1 MAVRNKTIVQRVV
14 ALIIAVLFLG
24 SNASAQVAA
33 RKPPPAAPPGPSGS
47 KPRKA
52 STATRRSVPVVV
64 DSPAVAPQ
72 VVTILHRLN
81 GLKMFRLLLRSS
93 EEIGAIARLDEAFRI
108 TDEVHTSVI
117 AGLAMDDG
125 HTIAVWLPEVDAEM
139 GPGIPST
146 FFATEAPRAPR
157 GFTSVLSAPPKSGST
172 PALLAGTSLFE
183 RPDLT
188 VIARDGRRLV
198 ARYVGLDG
206 VTGLSVLKLA
216 DKNPL
221 DTLSTRDQIVSIG
234 QRLRLL
240 SPEPVEQQE
249 SPPARTIYVRM
260 GETEGRVVSI
270 SRAPS
275 GSMARIRIRSAKLS
289 PVNIGGIAINDAGET
304 IGIVDAVESN
314 EATLLPN
321 ALVRSAASRVVE
333 RQSSVPRPWLG
344 IQGDPVGALP
354 FEQIMRGGWP
364 AERAK
369 SLVDAHRGILLT
381 SVAPDSPAA
390 GAALRPGDV
399 ILRVN
404 DGDVKSADDFS
415 WLLEEAGPGTSVHFT
430 VARPGKLVTEAVEVR
445 LAEAPDPGFGLRRPG
460 VGLLSPE
467 DNAERILRPGT
478 HPGPLSK
485 FFPGS
490 LTSSLIR
497 QGIETIA
504 LKPVVAARFGAKG
517 GLLVVYVNPTTTAF
531 RAGLRSGD
539 VIEAI
544 DGQQVSSLPEPF
556 YFSNAPGAGYSF
568 NVVRNKEKQVV
579 TVVTVPK

>member
-1 MAVRNKTIVQRVV
+1 MKFEMAVRNKNKVQRVV
-14 ALIIAVLFLG
+14 VLIVVVLFLG
-24 SNASAQVAA
+24 SNASAQVANP
-33 RKPPPAAPPGPSGS
+33 KPTPAAPSAPA

-52 STATRRSVPVVV
+52 STAIRRRMSVVV
-64 DSPAVAPQ
+64 DNRAAAPQ

-81 GLKMFRLLLRSS
+81 GLKMFRLLLRSG
-93 EEIGAIARLDEAFRI
+93 EQIGAIARLDEAFRI

-125 HTIAVWLPEVDAEM
+125 QTIAVWLPEADAEM
-139 GPGIPST
+139 DLGFPST
-146 FFATEAPRAPR
+146 FFAPEAPLAPK
-157 GFTSVLSAPPKSGST
+157 APANSPST
-172 PALLAGTSLFE
+172 PPTPGLPTGANLFE

-188 VIARDGRRLV
+188 VIARDGKRLV

-206 VTGLSVLKLA
+206 VTGLSVLKLT

-240 SPEPVEQQE
+240 APEPVEQSE
-249 SPPARTIYVRM
+249 SRPGGTIYVRM
-260 GETEGRVVSI
+260 GETEGSVVSVT
-270 SRAPS
+270 RAPS
-275 GSMARIRIRSAKLS
+275 GSTARIKIRSAKLS
-289 PVNIGGIAINDAGET
+289 PANIGGIAINDAGET
-304 IGIVDAVESN
+304 IGIIDAVDSN

-321 ALVRSAASRVVE
+321 ALVRSAANRVVE

-354 FEQIMRGGWP
+354 LEQIMRRGWP
-364 AERAK
+364 AESAK
-369 SLVDAHRGILLT
+369 SLANAHRGILLT

-415 WLLEEAGPGTSVHFT
+415 WLLDEAGPGTSVHFT
-430 VARPGKLVTEAVEVR
+430 VARPGKLTTDAVEVR

-460 VGLLSPE
+460 VGPPSPE
-467 DNAERILRPGT
+467 DNAERMLRRGGLT
-478 HPGPLSK
+478 GPLTK
-485 FFPGS
+485 FLPES
-490 LTSSLIR
+490 LTSSLIS

-504 LKPVVAARFGAKG
+504 LKSGVAARFGAKG
-517 GLLVVYVNPTTTAF
+517 GLLVVYVHPTTTAF

-544 DGQQVSSLPEPF
+544 DGRQVSSLPEPF
-556 YFSNAPGAGYSF
+556 FFSTTPGASYSF

-579 TVVTVPK
+579 TVVTVPKR